1 MLMRVAFH
9 IQGLLDMDSGFY
21 GNIGVMDILK
31 AKLVAMLKGLEM
43 VWAMNCKDVICI
55 FSSLN
60 VFSIVKEGVPN
71 CH

>member
-1 MLMRVAFH
+1 
-9 IQGLLDMDSGFY
+9 
-21 GNIGVMDILK
+21 
-31 AKLVAMLKGLEM
+31 M

-60 VFSIVKEGVPN
+60 VVSIVKEGVPN